1 MVTCF
6 CLSHIIKLFH
16 SRTVYINNYFIV
28 SVDQNINALF
38 TSSTILNGDI
48 DLVQQLVQWV
58 EDEKFGWQ
66 LCYRAS
72 DDGWKAEDFHEKC
85 DDVGPTVT
93 LVKCKNNIFGGYT
106 DQSWKPPR
114 QLFTAFGILRL
125 FFYNQMATLYL
136 MTLAKYIY
144 KLAD

>member
-28 SVDQNINALF
+28 SAVQNINALF
-38 TSSTILNGDI
+38 ISSTILNDDI
-48 DLVQQLVQWV
+48 DLAQQLVQWM

-72 DDGWKAEDFHEKC
+72 DDGWRAEDFHRKC

-93 LVKCKNNIFGGYT
+93 LVNCKSNIFGGYT
-106 DQSWKPPR
+106 DQNWKPSP
-114 QLFTAFGILRL
+114 GILKL
-125 FFYNQMATLYL
+125 FS
-136 MTLAKYIY
+136 
-144 KLAD
+144 